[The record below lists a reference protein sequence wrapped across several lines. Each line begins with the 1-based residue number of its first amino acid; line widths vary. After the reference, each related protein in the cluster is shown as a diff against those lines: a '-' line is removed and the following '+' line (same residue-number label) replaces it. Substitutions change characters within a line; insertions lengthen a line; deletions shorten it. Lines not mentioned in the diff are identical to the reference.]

1 MHQQIG
7 RYINMKKTALEPTT
21 KSTTSA
27 KVALDDLLAGLCH
40 TGKSNKEIANAFEA
54 LSLEDIELIPHI
66 DKFVHEINQRYC
78 IVSLEGQT
86 VILEEIVNTDD
97 HIEVMFLKLND
108 FNLRMRNRYV
118 IDRSGKSSHAS
129 QAWLGHPHR
138 REYTRMVFEP
148 NGAAANEYN
157 LYQGLGVTPKAGDC
171 LMLRQH
177 ILENIC
183 SGDSKI
189 FDYLEAWVAD
199 ILLNPSHLPG
209 IAVVLRGAEGVGK
222 GVFGQALMKLFAPHS
237 VHIIQAMQVMG
248 RFNGILKA
256 ILFAFLDESF
266 WAGDKQ
272 FDGVLKGL
280 ISEAEIVIEHKGKEP
295 IRLSNYA
302 RFLMA
307 SNSDWVVPA
316 GNGAR
321 RFLVLDVSDKRKADF
336 AYFKSLTDHINNGGL
351 EAWAYHLANLDC
363 SSIELRDI
371 PKTKALFDQKLE
383 SLNSM
388 NRYIYEILIDGN
400 NCFSSSEGDWKLEIP
415 KANLYQNYLEKAAE
429 IGEKRRGDMIK
440 FSNTLK
446 TILGVSEDRTTIHGI
461 RERVWCFPS
470 LDICR
475 QRFDKH
481 MEATI
486 DWPEIKNLQVS
497 KMLKQ
502 RRF

>member
-1 MHQQIG
+1 
-7 RYINMKKTALEPTT
+7 MKQSISEPITSSNTST
-21 KSTTSA
+21 KI
-27 KVALDDLLAGLCH
+27 ALDDLLAGLCR
-40 TGKSNKEIANAFEA
+40 TGKGYNEVATAFQA
-54 LSLEDIELIPHI
+54 LPLEDIEIIPHI
-66 DKFVHEINQRYC
+66 DRLVHEINQRHC

-86 VILEEIVNTDD
+86 VILEETINKEG

-118 IDRSGKSSHAS
+118 IDRNGKLSQAS
-129 QAWLGHPHR
+129 QAWLGHSQR

-148 NGAAANEYN
+148 RGAAVDEYN

-171 LMLRQH
+171 LMLRNH

-183 SGDSKI
+183 SGDAKI
-189 FDYLEAWVAD
+189 FAYLEAWVAD

-209 IAVVLRGAEGVGK
+209 VAVVLRGAEGVGK
-222 GVFGQALMKLFAPHS
+222 GIFGQTLLKLFAPHS

-248 RFNGILKA
+248 RFNGILKGVF
-256 ILFAFLDESF
+256 FAFLDESF

-321 RFLVLDVSDKRKADF
+321 RFLVLDVSDKRKSDF
-336 AYFKSLTDHINNGGL
+336 VYFKALTDHIKNGGL
-351 EAWAYHLANLDC
+351 EAWAYHLVNLDC
-363 SSIELRDI
+363 SGIELREV
-371 PKTKALFDQKLE
+371 PKTKALFEQKLE

-388 NRYIYEILIDGN
+388 QRYIYEILMDGN
-400 NCFSSSEGDWKLEIP
+400 NCHADSDGDWKPEIS
-415 KANLYQNYLEKAAE
+415 KANLYQSYLDKAMA
-429 IGEKRRGDMIK
+429 IGDKRRSDTMK
-440 FSNTLK
+440 FSSTVK
-446 TILGVSEDRTTIHGI
+446 KILGISEDRTTIQGK

-475 QRFDKH
+475 QRFDKY
-481 MEATI
+481 MDATI
-486 DWPEIKNLQVS
+486 DWPEIKKSRVS
-497 KMLKQ
+497 KKSKPS
-502 RRF
+502 RF

>member
-1 MHQQIG
+1 
-7 RYINMKKTALEPTT
+7 MKKNISEPTT
-21 KSTTSA
+21 ASTAPA
-27 KVALDDLLAGLCH
+27 KIALDDLFARLCR
-40 TGKSNKEIANAFEA
+40 TGRSFQEVVSAFET
-54 LSLEDIELIPHI
+54 LPLEDIELIPNI
-66 DKFVHEINQRYC
+66 DKLVHEVNQRYS

-86 VILEEIVNTDD
+86 VILEEAVNTQG
-97 HIEVMFLKLND
+97 HIEVIFLKLND

-118 IDRSGKSSHAS
+118 IDSNGKSSQAS
-129 QAWLGHPHR
+129 QAWLGHPQR

-148 NGAAANEYN
+148 SGGAANEYN

-171 LMLRQH
+171 SMLRQH
-177 ILENIC
+177 ILEHIC
-183 SGDSKI
+183 SGDTKI

-199 ILLNPSHLPG
+199 ILKNPSHLPG
-209 IAVVLRGAEGVGK
+209 IAIVLRGAEGVGK

-272 FDGVLKGL
+272 YEGVLKGL
-280 ISEAEIVIEHKGKEP
+280 ISETEIIIEHKGKEP

-316 GNGAR
+316 GKGAR
-321 RFLVLDVSDKRKADF
+321 RFLVLDVNDKRKADF
-336 AYFKSLTDHINNGGL
+336 AYFKTLTDHINNGGL

-363 SSIELRDI
+363 SGIELREV

-388 NRYIYEILIDGN
+388 QRYIYEILMDGN
-400 NCFSSSEGDWKLEIP
+400 NCHADIESDWKLEIP
-415 KANLYQNYLEKAAE
+415 KVKLYQSYLDKAAE
-429 IGEKRRGDMIK
+429 IGERRRSDTIK
-440 FSNTLK
+440 FSNTVK
-446 TILGVSEDRTTIHGI
+446 NILGILEDRTTIQGI

-475 QRFDKH
+475 QRFDKY
-481 MEATI
+481 MDATI

-497 KMLKQ
+497 KKLKQ
-502 RRF
+502 GKF